1 MSVTK
6 ALTFRASSIGDSL
19 MAKYLL
25 DNVHMAFPDALLAVV
40 VTSRGGMIRDL
51 LASSPHIEVIETNR
65 RDLRGLWMLWQRFH
79 GSDFVVTQYAGKH
92 GGRFGMGGK
101 LAARALARRGR
112 LVGFVDAS
120 RWNTWLFDHL
130 LPVRPDQAVAEHER
144 AALRA
149 AGLPVRIPF
158 PRLSLVAV
166 PEVLTKF
173 SLQPQSYIIAHFF
186 AGNASRS
193 VSPQKARELVEEV
206 QALCPDVY
214 ILLSGS
220 SADRATAQK
229 IADGVPRVRS
239 IAGDASLQEMM
250 QLVQGSLG
258 VVSVDTGIA
267 HITAQL
273 QKPLVVLRT
282 CLGPNWW
289 FPEQYGTV
297 VPQFSRED
305 LCTPHVYQQYPD
317 CINLIDTSAV
327 AESLCLLI
335 QSQG

>member
-1 MSVTK
+1 
-6 ALTFRASSIGDSL
+6 

-25 DNVHMAFPDALLAVV
+25 ENVHAAYPDAKLALV
-40 VTSRGGMIRDL
+40 VTSRGSMIRDL
-51 LASSPHIEVIETNR
+51 LASAPYIEVIEANR
-65 RDLRGLWMLWQRFH
+65 RDTSTLQHLWSRYH
-79 GSDFVVTQYAGKH
+79 ASDFVVTQYAGKH
-92 GGRFGMGGK
+92 GGRFGMGAK
-101 LAARALARRGR
+101 LAARVLARCGR

-120 RWNTWLFDHL
+120 PWNRSLFDHL

-149 AGLPVRIPF
+149 AGLPVGIPF
-158 PRLSLVAV
+158 PRLSLVAA

-193 VSPQKARELVEEV
+193 VSPQKAREIVE
-206 QALCPDVY
+206 ALRVRFPDTR

-220 SADRATAQK
+220 QADRATAET
-229 IADGVPRVRS
+229 IADGILGATV

-250 QLVQGSLG
+250 QLVYASFG

-273 QKPLVVLRT
+273 QKPLVVMRT

-289 FPEQYGTV
+289 FPEQYGSV

-305 LCTPHVYQQYPD
+305 LCTPHVSKHYPD
-317 CINLIDTSAV
+317 CINLVDAREVVSA
-327 AESLCLLI
+327 LR
-335 QSQG
+335 G